1 MLAQEQETS
10 LYLGTMGFSYKDWNS
25 VFYPSEMDPRDYLSY
40 YSRIFN
46 SVEIDST
53 FYGTPPA
60 TTVKRWALQTPDTF
74 RFSLK
79 VPRQITHELKLINAG
94 GYFFEFVDRIRELGT
109 RLGVILFQFP
119 PSFKANQMEA
129 MTEFFTRLPAGM
141 RFAVEVRDGSW
152 YSAADQFASMLRNAK
167 VTWAAIQY
175 PGLPERIH
183 LTGTQRYIR
192 WIGQHGSYTSHSQEL
207 VDRMPELLRWKEAI
221 QASSSSGESLFGY
234 FNNDYAGFAIGT
246 LLKFRNLI
254 GWPAEIPRQPKQA
267 RLF

>member
-1 MLAQEQETS
+1 MLAQEQEIT
-10 LYLGTMGFSYKDWNS
+10 LYLGTMGFSYEDWNS

-53 FYGTPPA
+53 FYGAPPVS
-60 TTVKRWALQTPDTF
+60 TIKRWALQTPETF
-74 RFSLK
+74 KFSLK
-79 VPRQITHELKLINAG
+79 VPRKITHELKLMDAW
-94 GYFFEFVDRIRELGT
+94 GYFIEFVDRIQELGG

-119 PSFKANQMEA
+119 PSFKADQMDA
-129 MTEFFTRLPAGM
+129 MTEFLARLPAGL
-141 RFAVEVRDGSW
+141 RFAVEVRDSSW
-152 YSAADQFASMLRNAK
+152 YSAANEFASMLRDVK

-175 PGLPERIH
+175 PGLPEIIH

-192 WIGQHGSYTSHSQEL
+192 WIGQHGSYTHHNQER
-207 VDRMPELLRWKEAI
+207 VDRTPDLQRWRAAI
-221 QASSSSGESLFGY
+221 QANLAPGETLFGY
-234 FNNDYAGFAIGT
+234 FNNDYAGFAVGT

-254 GWPAEIPRQPKQA
+254 GWPAVIPQQPKQA